1 MSNDLKL
8 LAELLHQ
15 RFYTK
20 PELMDILHVPDRVL
34 RKMVQTLKRLYPVIS
49 TSNHAGWKI
58 ATTSDDI
65 PLVEDSIRNNRSKAI
80 SIFEGQKQLKEF
92 LKAQNHEEGEQ
103 LTLDL

>member
-58 ATTSDDI
+58 ATTADDI
-65 PLVEDSIRNNRSKAI
+65 PLVEDSIHNNRSKAI

-92 LKAQNHEEGEQ
+92 LKAQNREEGKQ